1 MGWNALDAMTTASY
15 NTVVGSEAAISL
27 TTGDRNVGVGR
38 YALQNLTTAH
48 YNTAVGMQALQLS
61 TTAHSNT
68 AVGYNAGDHITTGHS
83 NVVIGY
89 GSDLSVNTGDNQVVV
104 GAGLSGKGNDTTY
117 TRGGNG
123 AFHTGN
129 TTTWSTSSDRRIK
142 KNIVDNTVGLS
153 IINQLNVRNFE
164 YKTEDEIT
172 TDSPEL
178 TDVIKSAVI
187 EKPGIQIGVI
197 AQELEEICSSCVKT
211 QNTGIKTV
219 DTDPLIWHLIN
230 AVKEL
235 SAEVNALK
243 AK

>member
-1 MGWNALDAMTTASY
+1 
-15 NTVVGSEAAISL
+15 
-27 TTGDRNVGVGR
+27 
-38 YALQNLTTAH
+38 
-48 YNTAVGMQALQLS
+48 MQALQS
-61 TTAHSNT
+61 HTTGDGMNT
-68 AVGYNAGDHITTGHS
+68 AVGYNAGDHITTGYR
-83 NVVIGY
+83 NTLVGY
-89 GSDLSVNTGDNQVVV
+89 DTDLSAVDGDRQAIF
-104 GAGLSGKGNDTTY
+104 GEGLIGKGNDTFY

-123 AFHTGN
+123 AYHSGN
-129 TTTWSTSSDRRIK
+129 TTVWSTTSDKRIK

-164 YKTEDEIT
+164 YKTADEIT
-172 TDSPEL
+172 TDNPEL
-178 TDVIKSAVI
+178 TDVIKSAVVD
-187 EKPGIQIGVI
+187 KPGLQLGII

-211 QNTGIKTV
+211 QSTGIKTV

>member
-1 MGWNALDAMTTASY
+1 MTTASY
-15 NTVVGSEAAISL
+15 NTAVGDQSCTAL
-27 TTGDRNVGVGR
+27 TTGDRNVAIGR
-38 YALQNLTTAH
+38 YSLQNLTTAH
-48 YNTAVGMQALQLS
+48 YNTALGYQALQLS
-61 TTAHSNT
+61 TTAHKNT
-68 AVGYNAGDHITTGHS
+68 AIGYNAGDHITTGYE
-83 NVVIGY
+83 NVCVGY
-89 GSDLSVNTGDNQVVV
+89 GTDTSSNSGSNQVVL
-104 GAGLSGKGNDTTY
+104 GSALTGKGDDTTY

-129 TTTWSTSSDRRIK
+129 TTTWSTTSDRRIK

-172 TDSPEL
+172 TDNPEL
-178 TDVIKSAVI
+178 TDVIESAVVD
-187 EKPGIQIGVI
+187 KPGIQLGVI
-197 AQELEEICSSCVKT
+197 AQELEEICSNCVKT

-235 SAEVNALK
+235 SAKVTALE